1 MLQSIRNEFHWS
13 LTFCFKWK
21 CEWFCKVNSI
31 HFFYVCGTV
40 NNIMHLEDFT
50 EWKRFHHGWTIIFLH
65 SPPHCKVSYMWSAI
79 AIKMQQHTHTSKKRE
94 QMRDI
99 TIAKPISGHV
109 HIKQWHYSSMS
120 CPTYLFLTISHTHA
134 PQCSVCSLC
143 NKSWLCT
150 NWYCTTPFLFRKWN
164 YNCWK
169 TPA

>member
-120 CPTYLFLTISHTHA
+120 CPTYLFSSCNDRDSAHTHH
-134 PQCSVCSLC
+134 
-143 NKSWLCT
+143 
-150 NWYCTTPFLFRKWN
+150 FL
-164 YNCWK
+164 
-169 TPA
+169 